1 VRRRLPTAGE
11 AKPAPS
17 AAPKKK
23 LSYLDS
29 REWESIEER
38 IAEAETELEAR
49 KSSIQDPAVVRDGR
63 LLESAYREM
72 EEAQRKVDQLY
83 ARWAEL
89 EEKII

>member
-1 VRRRLPTAGE
+1 LRRRLEKRSQRRPPHRKE
-11 AKPAPS
+11 AFV
-17 AAPKKK
+17 
-23 LSYLDS
+23 LDS

-38 IAEAETELEAR
+38 IAEAETELKTR

-63 LLESAYREM
+63 LLEFAYREM

-83 ARWAEL
+83 ARWAKL

>member
-1 VRRRLPTAGE
+1 MQRRLPTAGK

-17 AAPKKK
+17 AATKKK

-29 REWESIEER
+29 REWQSIEEG
-38 IAEAETELEAR
+38 IAEAETELEAG
-49 KSSIQDPAVVRDGR
+49 KSSIHDPAVVRDGR

>member
-1 VRRRLPTAGE
+1 
-11 AKPAPS
+11 
-17 AAPKKK
+17 
-23 LSYLDS
+23 LDS

-38 IAEAETELEAR
+38 IAEPETELEAM
-49 KSSIQDPAVVRDGR
+49 KSSSQDPAVVRDGR